1 MLCDNLVAMRNLEGL
16 SQEQL
21 AEKIGVSRQ
30 AYAKWE
36 KGTSMPDIERC
47 LALAEHFGTTVE
59 EMMKDR
65 KTERGTRL
73 LPSPKGKYIFGTV
86 AVNDRGQIVIPK
98 AARDLFGFKSGDRL
112 VVLGAEGEG
121 IALQKAEV
129 FEEMLQK
136 LLAAA
141 EKKGK

>member
-59 EMMKDR
+59 EMMKDG
-65 KTERGTRL
+65 KTESGTRL

-86 AVNDRGQIVIPK
+86 TVNDRGQIVIPK
-98 AARDLFGFKSGDRL
+98 EARELFDIASGTRL
-112 VVLGAEGEG
+112 IVCTDECG
-121 IALQKAEV
+121 IALIPAKT
-129 FEEMLQK
+129 FEDIVN
-136 LLAAA
+136 
-141 EKKGK
+141 KGIKSMSIKRD